1 MMLDHVCQG
10 PVILIASSL
19 GAWVSFLDLLN
30 DVCNSFEITHV
41 RDVSV
46 LAECI
51 NHMIYILLN
60 FSDLNYYSPTKT
72 SPNSFHAVY
81 RSRVQCLTNGLL
93 VRIVFAG

>member
-30 DVCNSFEITHV
+30 DVYNSFEITHV

-46 LAECI
+46 SAV
-51 NHMIYILLN
+51 IYILLN

-72 SPNSFHAVY
+72 SPHSFHAVY
-81 RSRVQCLTNGLL
+81 RSRVQCLTNGIL
-93 VRIVFAG
+93 VRICASITK